1 MVALNIVS
9 TMFNRVG
16 VEGVG
21 QAKAV
26 IFVVVVVTIA
36 MFQLRA
42 TRGKE
47 VEA

>member
-1 MVALNIVS
+1 MVALNIVN
-9 TMFNRVG
+9 TMFLRNN

-26 IFVVVVVTIA
+26 IFVVVVVVIA

-42 TRGKE
+42 TRSKE

>member
-1 MVALNIVS
+1 MALNIVN

-26 IFVVVVVTIA
+26 IFVVVVVVIA
-36 MFQLRA
+36 MFQLST
-42 TRGKE
+42 TRRRE

>member
-1 MVALNIVS
+1 MCIRDS
-9 TMFNRVG
+9 VG
-16 VEGVG
+16 AEGVG

-26 IFVVVVVTIA
+26 IFVVVVVVIA

-42 TRGKE
+42 TRSRE

>member
-1 MVALNIVS
+1 MVALNIVN

-26 IFVVVVVTIA
+26 IFVVVVVVIA

-42 TRGKE
+42 TRSRE